1 MVLDNRIPAT
11 ESSLQE
17 QFIIEKYDA
26 KLGKPQA
33 VINRTLKDERNQHGK
48 GGKRGQKRK
57 LTPSPKRKW

>member
-11 ESSLQE
+11 ESSLHE

-26 KLGKPQA
+26 KIGKPQA
-33 VINRTLKDERNQHGK
+33 VMNETLKDESNQQGK
-48 GGKRGQKRK
+48 GGRRGQKRK